1 MLSSEAAALTRL
13 ILARQMLICRAL
25 ELDTKAEVL
34 TETSPAVCSWETFH
48 AVYAELALIP
58 GLLENLDREIAAA
71 QRHVDAVCPTATS
84 EAASRLAGAPPNPRR

>member
-34 TETSPAVCSWETFH
+34 TVTGPAASSWETFH
-48 AVYAELALIP
+48 AMYTELALIP

-71 QRHVDAVCPTATS
+71 QRRVNAMCPTTTS
-84 EAASRLAGAPPNPRR
+84 ETASRLAGAPPNPRR

>member
-34 TETSPAVCSWETFH
+34 AVTGPAVCSWETFH

-71 QRHVDAVCPTATS
+71 QRRVHAVCPTAS
-84 EAASRLAGAPPNPRR
+84 REAGSRLAGAPRNPRR